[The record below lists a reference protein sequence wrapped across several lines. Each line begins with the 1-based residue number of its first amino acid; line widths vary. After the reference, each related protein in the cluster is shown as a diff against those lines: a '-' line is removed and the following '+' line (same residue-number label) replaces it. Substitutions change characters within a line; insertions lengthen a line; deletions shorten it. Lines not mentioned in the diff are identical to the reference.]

1 MKVVS
6 FGAGALG
13 MMLSGF
19 AFAAQNGT
27 VNFEGEV
34 VNSTCNVV
42 PADQDK
48 TVVLPTVS
56 VSALD
61 TAGATAGATP
71 FSISLENCTVGD
83 GGSPPVSELSLPVS
97 ATAANQFD
105 VSAYFEPGGT
115 VDSSTGR
122 LINTASDGDGATN
135 VQIELLN
142 SQGAPI
148 AIREVGGDGLQP
160 GAEWYAVDGDD
171 GAVTMNYFARYHATG
186 GPATA
191 GVVSST
197 VDFTLT
203 YQ

>member
-6 FGAGALG
+6 FGAGVLG

-19 AFAAQNGT
+19 AIAAQTGT
-27 VNFEGEV
+27 VNFEGKV

-48 TVVLPTVS
+48 TVILPTVS
-56 VSALD
+56 VSALAI
-61 TAGATAGATP
+61 AGATAGATP
-71 FSISLENCTVGD
+71 FSISLEDCTIGNVTPEPFSL
-83 GGSPPVSELSLPVS
+83 SPM
-97 ATAANQFD
+97 AANAENQFD

-142 SQGAPI
+142 SQGSPVEI
-148 AIREVGGDGLQP
+148 SEVGGDGLQA
-160 GAEWYAVDGDD
+160 GAEWYAVGGDD

-197 VDFTLT
+197 VDFTLI